1 MNKNPKSVFLLIIIL
16 ISSINILEGQDKF
29 NTQFEDIKYRNV
41 GPTRGGRSTTVCGVV
56 NEQFT
61 FYMGTTGG
69 GVWKTLDGGLNW
81 KNISDN
87 YFKTP
92 SIGSIEVF
100 QANPSIIYV
109 GTGSD
114 GIRSNVI
121 VGKGVYKSNDAGS
134 TWKHLGLDDS
144 GQIGAIKVHP
154 QNPSIV
160 YAAAIGQPFK
170 SNNERGLFKS
180 IDGGESW
187 NKILYISDEIGI
199 VDIEL
204 SPENPDII
212 YAASWKVERKPW
224 TIISGSE
231 KGAIYKSIDAGKSW
245 ISLSNG
251 LPNGVLGK
259 IDLAVS
265 PADPD
270 RLYAVIEADKGQGG
284 VYVSYDKGE
293 SFKAMNFREE
303 LVNRP
308 FYYCNI
314 YANPNNADIVYSSAN
329 RFMVS
334 EDSGKTW
341 DIKDTPHG
349 DNHDIWINPNHEN
362 TWIQSND
369 GGANIT
375 FNSGKTWTTQFNQ
388 PTAEIYQVEVD
399 NQYPYWLYGGQQDNY
414 STVSVP
420 SQPPY
425 PIQAGPNAWIL
436 STGGCETGPA
446 VPKPGNPN
454 IVYSNCKGRFSVYN
468 KLTGQEKRY
477 YVGAQNMYGHNP
489 KDLIYRFQRVSPI
502 HISPHDEKVIYH
514 GSQFLHKT
522 TNEGLDWEII
532 SPDLTEFDQ
541 SKQVISGS
549 PITRDITGE
558 EFYSTI
564 YSIRESIIEKGQIW
578 VGSNDGL
585 IHLTRDGGKS
595 WFNVTPKNLLKGGR
609 VDSVEPSKHDPATS
623 YISVLRYQLGDWSP
637 YVYRTK
643 NYGKSWELIVEGI
656 PDDFPVRVVRE
667 DPIREGL
674 LYAGTEFGIYISKD
688 AGNNWIEFQKNLPVT
703 PITDIKIQRDDI
715 VLSTMGRSFW
725 IMDNIQFLRYDFDSF
740 KPEIVKPANAI
751 RYRYSIPDIEIND
764 YLKPG
769 AFIDYYLD
777 NGNYND
783 VLISFFDKNGIVVNS
798 FSNENE
804 NSKQKK
810 AYDMALNEFTANNTT
825 KVTNMR
831 GYNRFRWNLRHK
843 GITENDNEKNLLGPL
858 VKPGIYKVQILVDNK
873 YKMED
878 EILILK
884 DPNSE
889 NTENDFTN
897 TEGLQ
902 LKLLDKIKEAN
913 SIASELKSSISSKKL
928 RKNKTFLLKEKLNML
943 ITKEGAYMQPMLI
956 DQLKYLYNM
965 ITRADQVLGND
976 AYYRFDALS
985 LELEKIKKSL
995 KI

>member
-1 MNKNPKSVFLLIIIL
+1 MIIKSKSIVLLVVL
-16 ISSINILEGQDKF
+16 FVSSINILKGQDKLKIE
-29 NTQFEDIKYRNV
+29 FEDIKYRNV

-134 TWKHLGLDDS
+134 TWKHLGLDNS

-154 QNPSIV
+154 QNSSIV

-187 NKILYISDEIGI
+187 NKILYISDQIGI

-270 RLYAVIEADKGQGG
+270 RLYAVIEADKDQGG

-293 SFKAMNFREE
+293 NFKAMNFREE

-334 EDSGKTW
+334 KDSGKTW
-341 DIKDTPHG
+341 NIKDTPHG

-468 KLTGQEKRY
+468 KLTGQEKQY

-514 GSQFLHKT
+514 GSQFY
-522 TNEGLDWEII
+522 I
-532 SPDLTEFDQ
+532 
-541 SKQVISGS
+541 KQQM
-549 PITRDITGE
+549 
-558 EFYSTI
+558 
-564 YSIRESIIEKGQIW
+564 KG
-578 VGSNDGL
+578 
-585 IHLTRDGGKS
+585 
-595 WFNVTPKNLLKGGR
+595 
-609 VDSVEPSKHDPATS
+609 
-623 YISVLRYQLGDWSP
+623 
-637 YVYRTK
+637 
-643 NYGKSWELIVEGI
+643 
-656 PDDFPVRVVRE
+656 
-667 DPIREGL
+667 
-674 LYAGTEFGIYISKD
+674 
-688 AGNNWIEFQKNLPVT
+688 
-703 PITDIKIQRDDI
+703 
-715 VLSTMGRSFW
+715 
-725 IMDNIQFLRYDFDSF
+725 
-740 KPEIVKPANAI
+740 
-751 RYRYSIPDIEIND
+751 
-764 YLKPG
+764 
-769 AFIDYYLD
+769 
-777 NGNYND
+777 
-783 VLISFFDKNGIVVNS
+783 
-798 FSNENE
+798 
-804 NSKQKK
+804 
-810 AYDMALNEFTANNTT
+810 
-825 KVTNMR
+825 
-831 GYNRFRWNLRHK
+831 
-843 GITENDNEKNLLGPL
+843 
-858 VKPGIYKVQILVDNK
+858 
-873 YKMED
+873 
-878 EILILK
+878 
-884 DPNSE
+884 
-889 NTENDFTN
+889 
-897 TEGLQ
+897 
-902 LKLLDKIKEAN
+902 
-913 SIASELKSSISSKKL
+913 
-928 RKNKTFLLKEKLNML
+928 
-943 ITKEGAYMQPMLI
+943 
-956 DQLKYLYNM
+956 
-965 ITRADQVLGND
+965 
-976 AYYRFDALS
+976 
-985 LELEKIKKSL
+985 
-995 KI
+995 

>member
-1 MNKNPKSVFLLIIIL
+1 MKIKPKSIVLLVVL
-16 ISSINILEGQDKF
+16 FVSSINILKGQDKLKIE
-29 NTQFEDIKYRNV
+29 FEDIKYRNV

-100 QANPSIIYV
+100 QSDPSIIYV

-121 VGKGVYKSNDAGS
+121 VGKGIYKSNDAGS
-134 TWKHLGLDDS
+134 TWTHLGLEDS

-154 QNPSIV
+154 KNPNIV

-170 SNNERGLFKS
+170 TNNERGLFKS
-180 IDGGESW
+180 LDGGKSW
-187 NKILYISDEIGI
+187 SKILFISNEIGV
-199 VDIEL
+199 VDVEF
-204 SPENPDII
+204 SPENPNII
-212 YAASWKVERKPW
+212 YAASWRVERKPW

-231 KGAIYKSIDAGKSW
+231 KGGIYKSVDAGKSW

-251 LPNGVLGK
+251 LPEGILGK

-265 PADPD
+265 PADPN
-270 RLYAVIEADKGQGG
+270 RLYAVIEADKDQGG

-293 SFKAMNFREE
+293 SFKAMNHREE

-314 YANPNNADIVYSSAN
+314 YANPNNADIIYSNAN
-329 RFMVS
+329 KFMVS
-334 EDSGKTW
+334 KDAGKKW
-341 DIKDTPHG
+341 EIKSTPHV

-375 FNSGKTWTTQFNQ
+375 FNSGETWTSQFNQ

-446 VPKPGNPN
+446 VPKPGNPD
-454 IVYSNCKGRFSVYN
+454 IVYSNCKGRFSVFN
-468 KLTGQEKRY
+468 KKTGQEKRY

-489 KDLIYRFQRVSPI
+489 KDLKYRFQRVSPI

-522 TNEGLDWEII
+522 TNEGLDWDII

-564 YSIRESIIEKGQIW
+564 YSIRESIIEKDQIW

-585 IHLTRDGGKS
+585 IHLTRDGGKN
-595 WFNVTPKNLLKGGR
+595 WLNVTPKNLLKGGR
-609 VDSVEPSKHDPATS
+609 VDSVEPSKHDSSTS
-623 YISVLRYQLGDWSP
+623 YISILRYQLGDWSP
-637 YVYRTK
+637 YIYRTK
-643 NYGKSWELIVEGI
+643 NYGKTWELIVKGI
-656 PDDFPVRVVRE
+656 PEDFPVRVVRE

-674 LYAGTEFGIYISKD
+674 LYAGTEFGMYISKD
-688 AGNNWIEFQKNLPVT
+688 AGNTWFEFQKNLPVT
-703 PITDIKIQRDDI
+703 PITDIKIHRDDI

-725 IMDNIQFLRYDFDSF
+725 IMDDINFLRVDVDSY
-740 KPEIVKPANAI
+740 KPEIIKPSETV
-751 RYRYSIPDIEIND
+751 RYRYSIPNVKIND

-769 AFIDYYLD
+769 VFIDYYLD
-777 NGNYND
+777 NYSYNNI
-783 VLISFFDKNGIVVNS
+783 LISFFDQNGMVINT
-798 FSNENE
+798 FSNKSDD
-804 NSKQKK
+804 SKQNKD
-810 AYDMALNEFTANNTT
+810 YNMELSEFTQNNTA
-825 KVTNMR
+825 KVTNNK
-831 GYNRFRWNLRHK
+831 GYNRFRWDLRHK
-843 GITENDNEKNLLGPL
+843 GIIEENKDKNILGPL
-858 VKPGIYKVQILVDNK
+858 VKPGKYKVQILVDDK
-873 YKMED
+873 YKLEN
-878 EILILK
+878 EITILK
-884 DPNSE
+884 DPNIE
-889 NTENDFTN
+889 ITESNFEK
-897 TEGLQ
+897 TEELQ
-902 LKLLDKIKEAN
+902 LKVIHKILEAKTIVKEIQALI
-913 SIASELKSSISSKKL
+913 SIKKL
-928 RKNKTFLLKEKLNML
+928 KKNKSAILKEKLDML

-956 DQLKYLYNM
+956 DQFKYLYNM
-965 ITRADQVLGND
+965 ITKADQILGND
-976 AYYRFDALS
+976 AFDRFDSLS
-985 LELEKIKKSL
+985 FELEKIKKNIKL
-995 KI
+995 